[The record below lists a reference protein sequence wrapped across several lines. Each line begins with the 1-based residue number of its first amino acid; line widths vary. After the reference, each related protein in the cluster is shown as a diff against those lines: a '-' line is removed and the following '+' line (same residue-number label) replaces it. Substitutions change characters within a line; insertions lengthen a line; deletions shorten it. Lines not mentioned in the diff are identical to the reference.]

1 MLGDTVGG
9 KGGGGVCLKAEWEKG
24 GKAGAGGENE
34 TAGGDGDGTGG
45 FWGRLWCFGCSPQ
58 LLVLLRKWLWPEA
71 VGVAACRLCL
81 QLGMPGVTV
90 SACVWSETPSA
101 SQLFYPEEDFIAGLT
116 LALLGKFRSGKRRS
130 GVLCVFRGGKKG
142 NESC

>member
-1 MLGDTVGG
+1 MFALNLNGRRGAKLGLVGRTRLQEG
-9 KGGGGVCLKAEWEKG
+9 M
-24 GKAGAGGENE
+24 
-34 TAGGDGDGTGG
+34 GDGTGG

-116 LALLGKFRSGKRRS
+116 LALLGKFRSEKRRS